1 MRNPV
6 LALCAVVALLAAA
19 VPPAQAAQVTIPTYT
34 RTVLG
39 NGATLLIMPRHD
51 VPLIAFTA
59 IVRGGSATETGEH
72 AGVASLAAGL
82 LEKGAGS
89 RNAFAFADTV
99 EGAGGS
105 FAAAAASEAIIVSG
119 QFLAQDRDLMVELLA
134 DALLRPHFAAA
145 EFDSLRNRRIESIR
159 AAKDSDPSG
168 LIRSYGRAF
177 LFADHPYGRAAGGSE
192 RSLAAISRDDVLA
205 YYRANFGADRLTL
218 IVAGDVDS
226 AALTRSVEAAF
237 AGWARAAAPLPA
249 LAAPAK
255 ITGRRVLLID
265 QPGAAQTYFWLANTG
280 VARSFADRAPLEVV
294 NTLYGGRFT
303 SILNTELRIK
313 SGLSYGASSGFV
325 RGSVPGEFAIS
336 SFTQTDTTAQAID
349 LALATLAG
357 LHEQGVTGEML
368 ESSRNYVLGQYP
380 LQLET
385 ASHWVAALA
394 ELEIYGLDRS
404 YIEGYGRA
412 IEAVDRDAAQRVI
425 REAYP
430 LPENLVVV
438 MIGDA
443 AKVRAAAAKYGPV
456 TEMPL
461 AAPDFVAPP
470 RPRPVR

>member
-1 MRNPV
+1 MRTIV
-6 LALCAVVALLAAA
+6 LATCVAAALLVAGAPATMAAD
-19 VPPAQAAQVTIPTYT
+19 VTIPPYT
-34 RTVLG
+34 RTVLA

-59 IVRGGSATETGEH
+59 ILRGGSAVETGDA
-72 AGVASLAAGL
+72 AGVASITAGL
-82 LEKGAGS
+82 LEKGAGA
-89 RNAFAFADTV
+89 RDAFAFADTV

-105 FAAAAASEAIIVSG
+105 FNAAASSEAILVSG
-119 QFLAQDRDLMVELLA
+119 QFLAHDRDLMVGLLA
-134 DALLRPHFAAA
+134 DALLRPHFAAS

-177 LFADHPYGRAAGGSE
+177 LFANHPYGRAAGGSE
-192 RSLAAISRDDVLA
+192 RSLAAITRDDALA

-237 AGWARAAAPLPA
+237 AGWARAATPLPA
-249 LAAPAK
+249 LAAPANV
-255 ITGRRVLLID
+255 TGRRVLLID

-280 VARSFADRAPLEVV
+280 VARTFADRAPLEVV

-336 SFTQTDTTAQAID
+336 SFTQTDTTAEAIE

-357 LHEQGVTGEML
+357 LHEHGVTDDML
-368 ESSRNYVLGQYP
+368 ASSRNYVLGQYP

-385 ASHWVAALA
+385 ASHWVGALA

-412 IEAVDRDAAQRVI
+412 IEAVDQQSAQRVI
-425 REAYP
+425 KEAFP

-443 AKVRAAAAKYGPV
+443 AKVRAAAARYGPV

-461 AAPDFVAPP
+461 AAPDFDAPP
-470 RPRPVR
+470 KARPVR

>member
-1 MRNPV
+1 MRTIAI
-6 LALCAVVALLAAA
+6 ALCAAVSLLATAA
-19 VPPAQAAQVTIPTYT
+19 PAAAAGVVVPPYT
-34 RTVLG
+34 RTVLP
-39 NGATLLIMPRHD
+39 NGATLLVMPRTD

-59 IVRGGSATETGEH
+59 IVRGGSVVETGEQ
-72 AGVASLAAGL
+72 AGVASLTAGL

-89 RNAFAFADTV
+89 RNAFEFADTV

-105 FAAAAASEAIIVSG
+105 FSAAAASEAVVVSG
-119 QFLAQDRDLMVELLA
+119 QFLAQDRELMVELLA

-145 EFDSLRNRRIESIR
+145 EFASLRNRRIESIR

-168 LIRSYGRAF
+168 LIRSYGRAL
-177 LFADHPYGRAAGGSE
+177 LFAKHPYGRAASGSE
-192 RSLAAISRDDVLA
+192 RSLAAITRDDVLA
-205 YYRANFGADRLTL
+205 YYRANFGGDRLTL

-226 AALTRSVEAAF
+226 AALTKSVEAAF
-237 AGWARAAAPLPA
+237 AGWARAATPLPA
-249 LAAPAK
+249 LTAPAR
-255 ITGRRVLLID
+255 ISGRRVLLVD

-280 VARSFADRAPLEVV
+280 VARNFAARAPLEVV

-336 SFTQTDTTAQAID
+336 SFTQTDTTGAAID

-357 LHEQGVTGEML
+357 LHAQGVTDDML
-368 ESSRNYVLGQYP
+368 ASSRSYVLGQFP

-394 ELEIYGLDRS
+394 ELELYGLDRS
-404 YIEGYGRA
+404 YIEGYGGA
-412 IEAVDRDAAQRVI
+412 VEGVDRQAAQRVI
-425 REAYP
+425 EEAFP
-430 LPENLVVV
+430 RPENLAIV

-443 AKVRAAAAKYGPV
+443 AKIRAVAAKYGPV

-461 AAPDFVAPP
+461 AAPDFAVPP
-470 RPRPVR
+470 APRPVR

>member
-1 MRNPV
+1 MRTT
-6 LALCAVVALLAAA
+6 AFAACAAVALLAAA
-19 VPPAQAAQVTIPTYT
+19 APALAAEVAVPPYT
-34 RTVLG
+34 RALLP
-39 NGATLLIMPRHD
+39 NGATLLVMPRKD

-59 IVRGGSATETGEH
+59 IVRGGSVAETGDK
-72 AGVASLAAGL
+72 AGVASITAGL
-82 LEKGAGS
+82 LEKGAGP

-105 FAAAAASEAIIVSG
+105 FSAGAASEAIVVSG
-119 QFLAQDRDLMVELLA
+119 QFLAQDRELMVELLA

-168 LIRSYGRAF
+168 LIRNYGRAF
-177 LFADHPYGRAAGGSE
+177 LFAKHPYGRAASGSE
-192 RSLAAISRDDVLA
+192 RSLAAITRDDVLA

-218 IVAGDVDS
+218 IFAGDVDT
-226 AALTRSVEAAF
+226 AALTKSVEAAF
-237 AGWARAAAPLPA
+237 AGWARAATPLPA
-249 LAAPAK
+249 LAAPASV
-255 ITGRRVLLID
+255 TGRRVLLVD

-280 VARSFADRAPLEVV
+280 VARNFADRAPLEVV

-325 RGSVPGEFAIS
+325 RGTVPGEFAIS
-336 SFTQTDTTAQAID
+336 SFTQTDTTAEAIG

-357 LHEQGVTGEML
+357 LHAQGVTDDML
-368 ESSRNYVLGQYP
+368 ASARSYVLGQFP

-412 IEAVDRDAAQRVI
+412 VEGVDRQAAQRVI
-425 REAYP
+425 TAAFPR
-430 LPENLVVV
+430 PENLVVV

-443 AKVRAAAAKYGPV
+443 AKIRAAAAKYGPV
-456 TEMPL
+456 TEMAL
-461 AAPDFVAPP
+461 AAPDFAAPP
-470 RPRPVR
+470 VPRPVR

>member
-1 MRNPV
+1 MRTI
-6 LALCAVVALLAAA
+6 LFALCAAVALLAATTPA
-19 VPPAQAAQVTIPTYT
+19 RAAGVSVPPYT
-34 RTVLG
+34 RTVLP

-59 IVRGGSATETGEH
+59 ILRGGSVAETGDK
-72 AGVASLAAGL
+72 AGVASITAGL
-82 LEKGAGS
+82 LEKGAGERS
-89 RNAFAFADTV
+89 AFAFADTV

-105 FAAAAASEAIIVSG
+105 FAAAAASEAILVSG

-134 DALLRPHFAAA
+134 DALLRPHFAAS

-177 LFADHPYGRAAGGSE
+177 LFASHPYGRAAGGSE
-192 RSLAAISRDDVLA
+192 RSLAAITRDDVLA

-218 IVAGDVDS
+218 IVAGDVDG
-226 AALTRSVEAAF
+226 AALTKSVEAAF
-237 AGWARAAAPLPA
+237 AGWARAATTLPA
-249 LAAPAK
+249 LTVPARV
-255 ITGRRVLLID
+255 TGRRVLLID

-280 VARSFADRAPLEVV
+280 VARTFADRAPLEVV

-325 RGSVPGEFAIS
+325 RGFVAGEFAIS
-336 SFTQTDTTAQAID
+336 SFTQTDTTGQAID

-357 LHEQGVTGEML
+357 LHDKGVTDDML
-368 ESSRNYVLGQYP
+368 ASSRNYVLGQYP

-385 ASHWVAALA
+385 ASHWVGALA
-394 ELEIYGLDRS
+394 ELEMYGLDRS
-404 YIEGYGRA
+404 HIEGYGRA
-412 IEAVDRDAAQRVI
+412 IEAVNQESAQRVI
-425 REAYP
+425 EEAFP

-443 AKVRAAAAKYGPV
+443 AKIRAAAARYGPV

-470 RPRPVR
+470 KARPVR